1 MTREDRGAR
10 RQERARQVTTCRRRS
25 AEGVVDRSE
34 ILKEIRAHLG
44 AVNGQVTADGL
55 GVTRQAVHK
64 WTRGQADPS
73 LMNTCLLARRFGY
86 RVALV
91 PAEEGAP

>member
-1 MTREDRGAR
+1 MTREDKATRSGVR
-10 RQERARQVTTCRRRS
+10 IRQVAACRRLS
-25 AEGVVDRSE
+25 AEGIVDRSE
-34 ILKEIRAHLG
+34 LLKEIRAHLV

-64 WTRGQADPS
+64 WTQGQADPS

-91 PAEEGAP
+91 PAEEGGP